1 MIGDGLDYIRKDL
14 SKGLWIY
21 HNRDR
26 GTIILK
32 YPYDRDHRGWRK
44 HKTETVCSFP
54 LNQKQ
59 RKDVKERV
67 LDLAKKRDQEFFDL
81 DRFGIEP
88 ESRKARKATFEDIAI
103 IYMKEKGIEVKTP
116 PKPIRDCLKKFG
128 NEVADDITPYEIEI
142 FYTSLFKQKAI
153 LYSFHK
159 DKFKTLSKTLS
170 YGAVKERKAVMR
182 NIYKLAKK
190 KGLVERNPAL
200 EAEIN
205 KEEAKK
211 LGKYKE
217 PKQKAISY
225 GEFLLIYKELTR
237 IPETGRR
244 PTGDLADMALVAFFT
259 GMRAGEV
266 AKLQSSILKL
276 NDEYPYADLGR
287 EHVSRGLPRKVP
299 LLPPVVEMLKR
310 RRKVQYL
317 YDDRVFRMKNI
328 HNTWRRKVE
337 RARVTHPKGRIRFHD
352 LRSSFITLM
361 DEAKAEPIIRMKIVG
376 HTTPK
381 ELKELGI
388 SKVHLDYIDPSPE
401 TLYKEIMKLYDYLYR
416 VKKFKKIA

>member
-14 SKGLWIY
+14 PKGLWIY

-32 YPYDRDHRGWRK
+32 YPYDRDHREWRK

-59 RKDVKERV
+59 RKDAKEQV
-67 LDLAKKRDQEFFDL
+67 MDLATIRAAEFTRL
-81 DRFGIEP
+81 IRFNIEP
-88 ESRKARKATFEDIAI
+88 ESRKPQKPIFEDIAI

-128 NEVADDITPYEIEI
+128 NKVADDITPYGIEN
-142 FYTSLFKQKAI
+142 FYMSLFNQKAK
-153 LYSFHK
+153 LYLFHK
-159 DKFKTLSKTLS
+159 DKLKTLSKTLS
-170 YGAVKERKAVMR
+170 YGAVNERKVVMR

-205 KEEAKK
+205 REEAEK

-217 PKQKAISY
+217 PKQKSISY
-225 GEFLLIYKELTR
+225 EEFLLIRSQLTR
-237 IPETGRR
+237 IPETGRK
-244 PTGDLADMALVAFFT
+244 PGELGDKALVGFFA

-266 AKLQSSILKL
+266 DKLEFSILKL
-276 NDEYPYADLGR
+276 NDKYPYADLGR
-287 EHVSRGLPRKVP
+287 EHVSRGSARKVP
-299 LLPPVVEMLKR
+299 LLPPLVEIFKR

-317 YDDRVFRMKNI
+317 HDDRVFKTKYI
-328 HNTWRRKVE
+328 HNTWK
-337 RARVTHPKGRIRFHD
+337 RAVLRAGVTNPKGRIRFHD

-361 DEAKAEPIIRMKIVG
+361 NEAGVNPIIRMKIVG

-401 TLYKEIMKLYDYLYR
+401 TLYKEIMKLYDYLYM